1 MCAPESGT
9 VFVRI
14 EQFAIKPGA
23 EEKAIPLLREHAE
36 FIAKAPGCRRAYLAS
51 PIHGPAHLVYTEW
64 ESEVDIERL
73 EASLRSNPAAS
84 GSFFGL
90 MGLVRSP
97 PHVAR
102 FQVLE

>member
-36 FIAKAPGCRRAYLAS
+36 FIAKAPGCGRAVLAS
-51 PIHGPAHLVYTEW
+51 P
-64 ESEVDIERL
+64 VD
-73 EASLRSNPAAS
+73 
-84 GSFFGL
+84 G
-90 MGLVRSP
+90 P
-97 PHVAR
+97 PHLEDSERGSSGDLERVEAR
-102 FQVLE
+102 LPRHPAPSGFLVGVLGPGRLAAPRP

>member
-1 MCAPESGT
+1 

-14 EQFAIKPGA
+14 EQFALKPGG
-23 EEKAIPLLREHAE
+23 EDKGIPLLREHAE
-36 FIAKAPGCRRAYLAS
+36 FIRRAPGCRRVYLAS
-51 PIHGPAHLVYTEW
+51 PIHGPAHVVYSEW

-73 EASLRSNPAAS
+73 EANLRSNPAAS

-102 FQVLE
+102 FEVLL

>member
-51 PIHGPAHLVYTEW
+51 PIHGPAHLVYREW
-64 ESEVDIERL
+64 ETEGDIGRL
-73 EASLRSNPAAS
+73 EASLPRHPGGSRSL
-84 GSFFGL
+84 FGL
-90 MGLVRSP
+90 HGLGRP
-97 PHVAR
+97 PAH
-102 FQVLE
+102 